1 MLASPQPHGIHPP
14 SSFMNTSTSNLSLK
28 SSKSRKHS
36 VTLSNTMGW
45 LSRHS
50 TQSSV
55 SSFYKGN
62 KSSPPPEP
70 ERKPVRSIE
79 LVSSVR
85 TGPLGSGATIV
96 RTPEEALQNSG
107 LSFPMER
114 KPSLH
119 RSSTSTS
126 SRSNLRPAIQR
137 SASSA
142 SKLLSS
148 AGSDEDE
155 LAGISWPTPPSH
167 TSPLPSQRSLRPS
180 LKAKSQS
187 SIDVFRVPA
196 LPAHLA
202 QSPPQPPFE
211 PVLISGVP
219 SDTCIFCNYLRSP
232 VGTADVAETLPRAA
246 QLQPANSQSRLEA
259 LLELRDEAAH
269 LQLDD
274 LYKLCSDEIRQ
285 RQPALQPRLPRTHS
299 RGTSSNSSSTSNNVE
314 SYSQHTSV
322 SSMHTLL
329 DRSAHRARDLSM
341 ISDDRES
348 TKASIECSPDFAP
361 NNARLRS
368 PPTPES
374 WKEGGRHSGSGSSTR
389 SRHRIDLQSPPT
401 GWI

>member
-1 MLASPQPHGIHPP
+1 M
-14 SSFMNTSTSNLSLK
+14 
-28 SSKSRKHS
+28 
-36 VTLSNTMGW
+36 TLSNTMGW

-70 ERKPVRSIE
+70 ERKPARSIE

-142 SKLLSS
+142 SKLLESS
-148 AGSDEDE
+148 PLPEIPIDCRESSTGSDEDE

-219 SDTCIFCNYLRSP
+219 SGMIDTSTVLVTLETC
-232 VGTADVAETLPRAA
+232 TATYKSTLKSLTSRP
-246 QLQPANSQSRLEA
+246 SQ
-259 LLELRDEAAH
+259 
-269 LQLDD
+269 
-274 LYKLCSDEIRQ
+274 LCSY
-285 RQPALQPRLPRTHS
+285 LHSLFPRLRQNS
-299 RGTSSNSSSTSNNVE
+299 DASSIYSTASDDMSSYRNHLA
-314 SYSQHTSV
+314 SQGLLPQAPVTIHIF
-322 SSMHTLL
+322 L
-329 DRSAHRARDLSM
+329 DRPSA
-341 ISDDRES
+341 
-348 TKASIECSPDFAP
+348 P
-361 NNARLRS
+361 
-368 PPTPES
+368 
-374 WKEGGRHSGSGSSTR
+374 
-389 SRHRIDLQSPPT
+389 
-401 GWI
+401 